1 MAKSQSKIRQLLSGM
16 AHLVLWPLIIVM
28 ILSYISPYIHPEKA
42 WWIAFFG
49 LAYPVIMVISLIF
62 LLFFTLMRSKRWR
75 ILLVVFVLGTPIHLR
90 YFSPTWSNWN
100 DKDLHVMSYNVRL
113 FDYYEW
119 INIEREKTRDGIY
132 SSIETASPDILCIQ
146 EFLIDLKQ
154 PNYIHA
160 RDIKEI
166 GGFLDYRENFVLTR
180 PARKIGVAT
189 FSKYP
194 IIGSGLIATERTDK
208 QFAQYTDIVKEND
221 TFRVYNIHLQSVQIS
236 SDDYDIFNTN
246 EGISS
251 KSKNRIMRVIRQ
263 LKNAYPL
270 RVKQAET
277 IIQHALGSPFPV
289 IICGDFNDP
298 PISYVYNLFNQHYSD
313 AFRGNQFGIGS
324 TYAGKLPAGRI
335 DYIFHDSRLK
345 SHAFRIQN
353 EVLSDHFAIEATIS
367 LSEGN

>member
-1 MAKSQSKIRQLLSGM
+1 M
-16 AHLVLWPLIIVM
+16 AHVVLWPLLVVM
-28 ILSYISPYIHPEKA
+28 IFAYISPYIHPEKA

-49 LAYPVIMVISLIF
+49 LAYPVIMVIALIF
-62 LLFFTLMRSKRWR
+62 LLIFLLLRSKRWR
-75 ILLVVFVLGTPIHLR
+75 MLLVVFLFGLPIHLR
-90 YFSPTWSNWN
+90 YVSPTWSNWSDDN
-100 DKDLHVMSYNVRL
+100 DLHVMSYNVRL

-119 INIEREKTRDGIY
+119 INIERENTRDGIY
-132 SSIETASPDILCIQ
+132 MSIETATPDVLCLQ
-146 EFLIDLKQ
+146 EYLIDLKQ
-154 PNYIHA
+154 PHFINA
-160 RDIKEI
+160 AAIKKI
-166 GGFLDYRENFVLTR
+166 GGFNDYRENFVLTR

-189 FSKYP
+189 FSKFP
-194 IIGSGLIATERTDK
+194 IIGSGLIAAEHSDK

-236 SDDYDIFNTN
+236 SDDYDLFNTN

-251 KSKNRIMRVIRQ
+251 ESKNRVMRVVRQ

-277 IIQHALGSPFPV
+277 IIQHALSSPFPV

-298 PISYVYNLFNQHYSD
+298 PISYVYNLFNQHYTD
-313 AFRGNQFGIGS
+313 AFRGNHFGIGS

-335 DYIFHDSRLK
+335 DYIFHDTRLK

-353 EVLSDHFAIEATIS
+353 EVLSDHFAIETTIS
-367 LSEGN
+367 WTKEK